1 MSSSTTPADIWID
14 WIDHRDPRY
23 QALIALMW
31 KDLKW
36 RGRLENIIK
45 TLTTIHTYLE
55 TKAQAP
61 ATTSLA
67 VVLLLPF
74 LRPIYTQITA
84 LLATLPD
91 NDALIKSPW
100 SYLMIYSPYAQQ
112 RETVLQTHESLR
124 RLLLQAHSVLR
135 DHWIPTFAVVSMA
148 STRVNPTPT
157 EVDCWHQFCTL
168 IASMFPDST
177 DSTQQAATQAA
188 QSEQHI
194 SVAQARLLLRVAALE
209 SPWPHKFTRASDP
222 LRSTPPATNMTAL
235 LRQMDEFNS
244 FLCQNCLVPRY
255 LSDVD

>member
-1 MSSSTTPADIWID
+1 MYPAEIWID
-14 WIDHRDPRY
+14 SRDPRY
-23 QALIALMW
+23 KELIALMW

-36 RGRLENIIK
+36 GVRLNNIIA
-45 TLTTIHTYLE
+45 TLTTIHTSIE

-67 VVLLLPF
+67 VVLLLHF

-84 LLATLPD
+84 LLATLPHMETLMQD
-91 NDALIKSPW
+91 IGGY
-100 SYLMIYSPYAQQ
+100 YLRIYSAYAQQ

-168 IASMFPDST
+168 IASIFPDST
-177 DSTQQAATQAA
+177 DSTQQAGAKAA
-188 QSEQHI
+188 QTEQHI
-194 SVAQARLLLRVAALE
+194 SEGGGIKKRPPTKRHADLSVQLETLRRLQFE
-209 SPWPHKFTRASDP
+209 
-222 LRSTPPATNMTAL
+222 
-235 LRQMDEFNS
+235 
-244 FLCQNCLVPRY
+244 
-255 LSDVD
+255 